1 MILAYIRVANLYS
14 KLEKK
19 GGEYVRTTQHG
30 PGSRRIVSTVSELKA
45 AEICSF
51 SDWTVCDALKEAKAS
66 QFPFQAVLA
75 ELMDM

>member
-1 MILAYIRVANLYS
+1 MDLAYIRVANLYS

-19 GGEYVRTTQHG
+19 GGEYIRTTQHG

-51 SDWTVCDALKEAKAS
+51 SDWTVCDALKEARGS
-66 QFPFQAVLA
+66 RFPYQAVLA
-75 ELMDM
+75 ELMEI